1 MLTVARILNRMERT
15 YMGEV
20 ISFAEIVKRKGSFLA
35 ESKEPTYEISIKTHG
50 KHGAHVTVTKREGGP
65 FSLYMS
71 DYVTSWFD
79 VEKKAKKCAER
90 MVKNWKK
97 QDAEEITII

>member
-1 MLTVARILNRMERT
+1 
-15 YMGEV
+15 MGEV
-20 ISFAEIVKRKGSFLA
+20 ISFAEIVKRKGKSIH
-35 ESKEPTYEISIKTHG
+35 ESKEPTYEISIQPNG

-90 MVKNWKK
+90 MVENWKK
-97 QDAEEITII
+97 QDEKEITIL